1 MARQLYNRGNAAWT
15 TDVGAATALERLR
28 DLRMVDRNTGIALTD
43 AQVNTPGTVGG
54 INWDNDVIT
63 ISSPITISSDL
74 YLVNK
79 NIYIDL
85 DSSSTAANAGRLISD
100 GASIQMFNCTIQ
112 CNRTGAAGP
121 HEALYTP
128 MSDGIDA
135 NNGGHV
141 AGEGFH
147 LYGCSWTAP
156 NIGRLFVQAMDTM
169 NTDISFGPGV
179 AFSSF
184 AIMPESRQINTTIY
198 SQTTGAAITYYNAPE
213 IFEGVNL
220 GGTVFEINVN
230 ASGQN
235 LVLAPNQN
243 AEGSNRFGFS
253 QTTAGINT
261 ILQQVG
267 FFSWPSNTESEIF
280 DQTSQSANAYY
291 SCNTVNQGGTIGY
304 YPWRPEF
311 AEGLPIYDA
320 NGVLTNGIQSVNVRV
335 GSNATLTSTAPG
347 ASSATNASDR
357 ISSNTGDLDQSS
369 NNINLETEYI
379 STTNGVIE
387 VDANTRYTSAGW
399 STQPLDITGTAAIG
413 ATTAT
418 FTTSGI
424 TNNELVD
431 FVFTRGTT
439 EHRVTSNTT
448 TSMVFTPALTSTLSG
463 QIALTHKVGWV
474 DWLKLGIE
482 NDITAADNPG
492 GAILGSN
499 FKDQTSPANVAYA
512 PVQVYQNGNAVQYS
526 GRLQARSYTHDI
538 DFVNTQNGVIGT
550 AAGNQTASTLVEQ
563 QDVSIPATSLIG
575 SRIKESNRNADNTP
589 NFSSFTADTPVSL
602 NDIANAVRAGWSRYY
617 VDVDSTKQTGNFDET
632 TYPIRLHIRQAS
644 ETGGNLWQDEKF
656 GMKVAGFGGGGQFR
670 VAVLGN
676 GLANADD
683 DLFPSLAGVRS
694 LNFDG
699 LPLSDV
705 TLTAQERLVNMG
717 NVTNAILTAGDDT
730 GGDPETSSLRYDL
743 FFNDADVEIRGTTTL
758 TSGVNRPLTEADIN
772 LPTVVGT
779 TYVDGAGETIQPN
792 ITIARGTLIQ
802 SIGTEGLRDNSVWNN
817 VSTMTDVVADNVR
830 NWTLNGGTHQMTIT
844 NVPAP
849 NASDSYTWNI
859 TNQVA
864 DGLNINL
871 PTGAPTGLVTI
882 NTDNQLGEEDNWNE
896 VRRWLLAEL
905 GGTSVDD
912 INGVNQ
918 ARLDQTAPTSG
929 YYLPHPPLAAPV
941 PYQWVLNDV
950 GVLDSG
956 YWIIKNTD
964 NDTIYNQTTIVNG
977 VVTTP
982 PTQVFNT
989 TNTNY
994 RSYLML
1000 TSAIGGAT
1008 YKCSIQDFT
1017 SANVAFA
1024 NFTADLQVRPDLVN
1038 AFFTQASSQLQA
1050 GDGGND
1056 IVAEVLAHTPGTD
1069 KLTLQWSNA
1078 DGIRATETGTQAGVI
1093 QAFTT
1098 VQGVQRYV
1106 TYLAEFNRLFD
1117 LIDYQPSAMAIN
1129 NSAEGVTGVSQ
1140 TEGVFFNSVSQAT
1153 QQKGTSASG
1162 FNSDP
1167 TVFTVPSGAGT
1178 GDTFP
1183 SATNNQFQSNTSST
1197 LSVPNTVNAIASTL
1211 AGSGSATVGD
1221 LNELGNELKSNQ
1233 GKLSTDVRLA
1243 SQLRPASGTIPNTA
1257 D

>member
-1 MARQLYNRGNAAWT
+1 MALIRQTGVFTDRFGNTVDLDNIPAAEIT
-15 TDVGAATALERLR
+15 AASNYIGSTSQFVEVDDVRSLSGSDVVYIVGRTIRITSNGALRQNSNGQSETGLGGKHIYFINCDLEFENVTAAGVLGPDVNGTTARSFTGRVSDGQANSTSVNVVGCDIYFANASVTIQTVVTDVIDSNFRISNEISANNYVLNRNPGSITNNALFEGRAANRIYEWNFYGTPQDLNNFVIDGFRLKTGSGGGDGFVYAPSARFSNTNPSWFYAFGPDQPNNGFTHTGFTYIAPAAAATALTSKFSSPNANTVLINSYGYNPTVYADGLLTETVRGCRYRFRTNAGITERSGT
-28 DLRMVDRNTGIALTD
+28 NTAGAVTSSARSQDITNELLTNTAGKLASNRRSLD
-43 AQVNTPGTVGG
+43 GQSTFVPGYFDYGQFEVNDTVGATS
-54 INWDNDVIT
+54 I
-63 ISSPITISSDL
+63 L
-74 YLVNK
+74 
-79 NIYIDL
+79 
-85 DSSSTAANAGRLISD
+85 ST
-100 GASIQMFNCTIQ
+100 Q
-112 CNRTGAAGP
+112 TG
-121 HEALYTP
+121 
-128 MSDGIDA
+128 
-135 NNGGHV
+135 
-141 AGEGFH
+141 
-147 LYGCSWTAP
+147 
-156 NIGRLFVQAMDTM
+156 
-169 NTDISFGPGV
+169 
-179 AFSSF
+179 
-184 AIMPESRQINTTIY
+184 
-198 SQTTGAAITYYNAPE
+198 
-213 IFEGVNL
+213 
-220 GGTVFEINVN
+220 
-230 ASGQN
+230 
-235 LVLAPNQN
+235 
-243 AEGSNRFGFS
+243 
-253 QTTAGINT
+253 
-261 ILQQVG
+261 
-267 FFSWPSNTESEIF
+267 
-280 DQTSQSANAYY
+280 QTS
-291 SCNTVNQGGTIGY
+291 
-304 YPWRPEF
+304 E
-311 AEGLPIYDA
+311 EGLVSVPIQ
-320 NGVLTNGIQSVNVRV
+320 VFKS
-335 GSNATLTSTAPG
+335 TSGFA
-347 ASSATNASDR
+347 
-357 ISSNTGDLDQSS
+357 
-369 NNINLETEYI
+369 
-379 STTNGVIE
+379 TTN
-387 VDANTRYTSAGW
+387 
-399 STQPLDITGTAAIG
+399 
-413 ATTAT
+413 
-418 FTTSGI
+418 
-424 TNNELVD
+424 
-431 FVFTRGTT
+431 
-439 EHRVTSNTT
+439 RVE
-448 TSMVFTPALTSTLSG
+448 G
-463 QIALTHKVGWV
+463 
-474 DWLKLGIE
+474 
-482 NDITAADNPG
+482 
-492 GAILGSN
+492 
-499 FKDQTSPANVAYA
+499 
-512 PVQVYQNGNAVQYS
+512 
-526 GRLQARSYTHDI
+526 RSYTNDLDYADTPSESDYTVNEYIPI
-538 DFVNTQNGVIGT
+538 DAPNVVAPSLVGT
-550 AAGNQTASTLVEQ
+550 
-563 QDVSIPATSLIG
+563 
-575 SRIKESNRNADNTP
+575 RIKTANVNADNTH
-589 NFSSFTADTPVSL
+589 NFDSFTADTPVSL
-602 NDIANAVRAGWSRYY
+602 NDIANAVRAGWAQYY
-617 VDVDSTKQTGNFDET
+617 VDVDPTKQTGDFDET
-632 TYPIRLHIRQAS
+632 TYPIRLHIRQAP
-644 ETGGNLWQDEKF
+644 ETGGNLWQEDEF

-683 DLFPSLAGVRS
+683 DLFDVLPGVRS

-743 FFNDADVEIRGTTTL
+743 FFNDANVEIRGTTTL

-779 TYVDGAGETIQPN
+779 TYVDADSGETIQPN

-802 SIGTEGLRDNSVWNN
+802 SIGTEGLLDNSVWNN

-964 NDTIYNQTTIVNG
+964 DDSIYNQTTIVNG

-1038 AFFTQASSQLQA
+1038 AFFTQASSQLQE

-1167 TVFTVPSGAGT
+1167 TVFTVPSGAGS